1 MPDLELLI
9 QEYVPIKKQYLIRE
23 LQEENEILKEK
34 ISEAI
39 NGIEIT
45 ISIIKQQPSKD
56 DGLDFYIISK
66 LESFVKTLKGTNN
79 E

>member
-1 MPDLELLI
+1 MTDLELLI

-34 ISEAI
+34 INDAI
-39 NGIEIT
+39 NFIEMT
-45 ISIIKQQPSKD
+45 CYETDFSMSAGEV
-56 DGLDFYIISK
+56 DGVFEI
-66 LESFVKTLKGTNN
+66 LKGTNN